1 MERRDLTPPRL
12 GLMTPFGRSGF
23 GHMLESLHRDMDR
36 MFEGMQPSTA
46 GEGNGGTFA
55 LAPALDASEDE
66 KAFYI
71 SAELP
76 GLEEKNIH
84 VDLTGNTLTIQGEKS
99 TEQEEQDKSFHR
111 RERSYGRFYRAI
123 TLPVEVD
130 QDAIKADFKNGV
142 LKLTLPKTDAAKEK
156 TRRIEIGGA

>member
-1 MERRDLTPPRL
+1 MERRELTPSRL
-12 GLMTPFGRSGF
+12 GLMTPFGRGGF
-23 GHMLESLHRDMDR
+23 GQMLESLHRDMDR
-36 MFEGMQPSTA
+36 MFEGMAPSIA
-46 GEGNGGTFA
+46 GDSNGGAFT

-66 KAFYI
+66 KAFHV

-76 GLEEKNIH
+76 GMEEKDIH

-99 TEQEEQDKSFHR
+99 TEKEEKDKSFHR

-142 LKLTLPKTDAAKEK
+142 LELTLPKTEAAKEK
-156 TRRIEIGGA
+156 SRRIEIGRS